1 MKYVVVGQN
10 RDTGARMSME
20 FEAES
25 KGAAERKATQAGMS
39 VRHVNEVT
47 DPLGGVGGAGGP
59 RPGAAPAGA
68 SPARDYR
75 PVRQSDGG
83 GLIRLILLILVVAA
97 LVWFFWDRIRTYL
110 PS

>member
-39 VRHVNEVT
+39 VRHVNEVA
-47 DPLGGVGGAGGP
+47 DLGGSAGAG
-59 RPGAAPAGA
+59 PGAAPDAA

-75 PVRQSDGG
+75 PVRRSGGG
-83 GLIRLILLILVVAA
+83 GLIRLVLFVLIVAA
-97 LVWFFWDRIRTYL
+97 LVWFFWNRIRTYL
-110 PS
+110 PT